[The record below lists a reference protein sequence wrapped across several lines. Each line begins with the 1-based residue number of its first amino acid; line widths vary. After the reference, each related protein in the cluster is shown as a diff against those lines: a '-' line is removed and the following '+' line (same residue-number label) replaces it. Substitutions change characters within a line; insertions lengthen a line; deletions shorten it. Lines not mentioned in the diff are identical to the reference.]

1 MASKKNKFVAPAGI
15 NMAILAMIAAGENG
29 IGYVSQ
35 ADGMPLVSHNPELIE
50 VNTSQLDAA
59 GNAAARLTDA
69 GKQLL
74 AASQGGEAVTIT
86 SADVGTLSLG
96 KPSPYALLSNAVLPP
111 SKRGNKGGGAP
122 TVYPFETMEIGQS
135 FFVPVSE
142 KHPDPVKT
150 LGSTVSSANM
160 RFAVDTGEKKT
171 VTRNKRGPKN
181 KLVLDTSGNPIPEQV
196 TLPVYKHTRK
206 FSIRPVVAGTKYGE
220 WVAPANGALIARVNL
235 KED

>member
-1 MASKKNKFVAPAGI
+1 MGKKPSKVPGV
-15 NMAILAMIAAGENG
+15 NMVLLSAIVKAAADNTLY
-29 IGYVSQ
+29 YVSQ
-35 ADGMPLVSHNPELIE
+35 ADGLPLANYDPPLIE
-50 VNTSQLDAA
+50 VNPGMPDPSDATKAACRPTAA
-59 GNAAARLTDA
+59 GQAMVANASMPGAADTNPAAA
-69 GKQLL
+69 
-74 AASQGGEAVTIT
+74 
-86 SADVGTLSLG
+86 
-96 KPSPYALLSNAVLPP
+96 SPYAIIKGAVLPA
-111 SKRGNKGGGAP
+111 SKKRGGGGGAP
-122 TVYPFETMEIGQS
+122 TIYPFKTMEIGDT

-142 KHPDPVKT
+142 KHPNPVKT